1 MILQELL
8 DKFSKAVSFHDSL
21 DCLFSGWE
29 FVSSN
34 EQSGG
39 VSLDQVYVMVE
50 CLVRASRQIVLSG
63 DWTNQDQAV
72 KTRLETLLRRCVE
85 LGVGKKDSVEG
96 LMSLVQQPWD
106 SPRMK
111 NLLTGKSE
119 LQQDVLSLVSG
130 EGVDTVL
137 LRTELLMEAGLDK
150 LAYKLVSNV
159 VTSILTD
166 HIVLGSYVITSQPGT
181 LPALVDIFIALTA
194 ATHHQAKL
202 YKVLRLLGLEEVN
215 LVHLPRFRSY
225 ISPPSSPPED
235 PRLVVRPGRCGR
247 LFTTPVC
254 SKVVQIISQWSM
266 AGASVTECPSHL
278 QPDIIERWLVLKSE
292 SGKDLES
299 LLPDIN
305 TLVSSATQNSFLYN
319 LAIVLWRKVGFP
331 RYFLIEF

>member
-1 MILQELL
+1 M

-39 VSLDQVYVMVE
+39 VSLAQVYVMVE

-235 PRLVVRPGRCGR
+235 PRLVVRPG
-247 LFTTPVC
+247 V
-254 SKVVQIISQWSM
+254 
-266 AGASVTECPSHL
+266 
-278 QPDIIERWLVLKSE
+278 
-292 SGKDLES
+292 
-299 LLPDIN
+299 
-305 TLVSSATQNSFLYN
+305 
-319 LAIVLWRKVGFP
+319 
-331 RYFLIEF
+331 